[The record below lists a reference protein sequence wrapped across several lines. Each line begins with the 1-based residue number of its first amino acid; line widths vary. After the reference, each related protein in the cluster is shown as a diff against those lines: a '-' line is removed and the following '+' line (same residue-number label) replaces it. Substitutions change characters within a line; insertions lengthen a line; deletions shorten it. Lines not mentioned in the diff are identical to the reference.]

1 MGKIYNE
8 NLQFNKDSCGS
19 LTFCCGNLYYR
30 IENIEKPFIKININT
45 LNEVK
50 IYILHSE
57 RHVIQCYC

>member
-45 LNEVK
+45 LNEEHLLK
-50 IYILHSE
+50 CKEY
-57 RHVIQCYC
+57 